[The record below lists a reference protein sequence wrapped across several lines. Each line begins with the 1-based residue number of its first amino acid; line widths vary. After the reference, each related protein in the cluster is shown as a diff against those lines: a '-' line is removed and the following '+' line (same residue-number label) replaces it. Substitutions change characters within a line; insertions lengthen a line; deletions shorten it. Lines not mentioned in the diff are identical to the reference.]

1 MKQPHLV
8 ALLLFG
14 CLSAWAAPNNQ
25 QDKENSYQTELLS
38 GKVKIIV
45 SFEQKEYQIGDKIPL
60 LLTIQNDS
68 EDALYYNWK
77 GYGYIGSDITVL
89 STSAKEKV
97 KKTALAKAFDARRR
111 GFNSHSFDDIPPHQK
126 YTRTIDLMSFFAIT
140 DPGDYI
146 VSLTSFLS
154 YYDYIKAKPSRQPL
168 KFTIDEMKLKIIE
181 KKVENTEKNNSP
193 HPVKGDIRN
202 SASDRKDVSPLNSN

>member
-14 CLSAWAAPNNQ
+14 CLSAWATPNNQ

-45 SFEQKEYQIGDKIPL
+45 SFGQREYQVGDKISL

-68 EDALYYNWK
+68 EDALYYDWK
-77 GYGYIGSDITVL
+77 GYGYDGTEITVL
-89 STSAKEKV
+89 YASSKEKV
-97 KKTALAKAFDARRR
+97 KKTALAESIDLRRKSF
-111 GFNSHSFDDIPPHQK
+111 GSCSFDDILPHQT
-126 YTRTIDLMSFFAIT
+126 YTRTIDLVNYFTILS
-140 DPGDYI
+140 PGEYI
-146 VSLTSFLS
+146 ISLTSFLS
-154 YYDYIKAKPSRQPL
+154 YYGYIKVKPSRQPL

-181 KKVENTEKNNSP
+181 KKVENTEKNKSP
-193 HPVKGDIRN
+193 HPVKGDIRD
-202 SASDRKDVSPLNSN
+202 SASDRKDGSPLNSN

>member
-14 CLSAWAAPNNQ
+14 CLSAWATPNNQ

-68 EDALYYNWK
+68 EDTLYYDWK
-77 GYGYIGSDITVL
+77 GYGYAGADITVL
-89 STSAKEKV
+89 YTLDKEKV
-97 KKTALAKAFDARRR
+97 KKTDFAEAMDLGRKS
-111 GFNSHSFDDIPPHQK
+111 FNSYSYDDILPHQT
-126 YTRTIDLMSFFAIT
+126 YTRTIELT
-140 DPGDYI
+140 DCFTIAKPGDYI

-154 YYDYIKAKPSRQPL
+154 YYGYRTAKPSRQPL

-193 HPVKGDIRN
+193 HPVKGDIRD
-202 SASDRKDVSPLNSN
+202 SASDRKDGSPLNSN

>member
-68 EDALYYNWK
+68 EDTLYYDWK
-77 GYGYIGSDITVL
+77 GYGYDGADITIL
-89 STSAKEKV
+89 YTPDQKKV
-97 KKTALAKAFDARRR
+97 KKAAIVPIFDFRKKAFIS
-111 GFNSHSFDDIPPHQK
+111 FSHDDIPPHQK
-126 YTRTIDLMSFFAIT
+126 YTRTIRLTHFFTIT
-140 DPGDYI
+140 KPGNYI
-146 VSLTSFLS
+146 ISLTSFLS
-154 YYDYIKAKPSRQPL
+154 YHGYRTAKPSRQPL
-168 KFTIDEMKLKIIE
+168 KFTIDEIQLKIIE
-181 KKVENTEKNNSP
+181 KKVENTEKNKPP
-193 HPVKGDIRN
+193 HPVGGDIRD

>member
-14 CLSAWAAPNNQ
+14 CLSAWATPNNQ

-97 KKTALAKAFDARRR
+97 KKTALAEAFDARRKI
-111 GFNSHSFDDIPPHQK
+111 FNSHSYDDILPHQT
-126 YTRTIDLMSFFAIT
+126 YTRTIELTNFFNIAK
-140 DPGDYI
+140 PGDYI
-146 VSLTSFLS
+146 ISVSSFLS
-154 YYDYIKAKPSRQPL
+154 YYGYRAAKPSRQPL

-181 KKVENTEKNNSP
+181 KKVENTEKNKSP
-193 HPVKGDIRN
+193 HPVKGDIRD